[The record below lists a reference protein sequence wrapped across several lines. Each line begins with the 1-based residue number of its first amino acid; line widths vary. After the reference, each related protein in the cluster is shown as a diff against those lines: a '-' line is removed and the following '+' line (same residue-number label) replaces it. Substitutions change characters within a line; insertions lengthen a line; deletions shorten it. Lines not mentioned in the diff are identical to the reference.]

1 MSGVCGPSPRDA
13 HGGIVTSR
21 DQAIDEGQ
29 PLEVLGRDECV
40 ELLTYGSF
48 VGRVGL
54 VVDGRPLILPVNYMV
69 DRGTVV
75 FCTAAGTKLNAIVG
89 GADVAFEVDEHRS
102 LRQAGWSVLVRGR
115 AEIVT
120 SRVDLADLRAGPLR
134 PWAKGARA
142 NWVRIPL
149 EEVSGRRIRPI

>member
-1 MSGVCGPSPRDA
+1 VG
-13 HGGIVTSR
+13 
-21 DQAIDEGQ
+21 
-29 PLEVLGRDECV
+29 
-40 ELLTYGSF
+40 LLAYESF

-54 VVDGRPLILPVNYMV
+54 IVDGRPLILPVNYMV

-120 SRVDLADLRAGPLR
+120 DGADLAHLRAGPLR
-134 PWAKGARA
+134 PWARGARA

-149 EEVSGRRIRPI
+149 EEVSGRRIPPI